1 MRDRAGVTG
10 SLDNTQARRE
20 RKQTVPKPYDAT
32 LKSMLEESPRDW
44 PLLAGRS
51 AGNVAVI
58 DADVSTVSGAA
69 DKVLRVRGRPDW
81 IMHVDF
87 QAGPDRT
94 LPRRL
99 HGYNGLL
106 EDRHDLLVWSVAVL
120 LRPQANLSTING
132 LYERGFPDERPYLR
146 FEYQVIRVWE
156 LPPDLLLKGGWGTL
170 PLAPISAVTED
181 ALPGVIERMR
191 RRVRREMPPPRAAK
205 LWTSTYILM
214 GLRYPLPWVGEL
226 LEGVIAMEES
236 VTYQAIL
243 TKGRLEGF
251 RKLLLRLG
259 QKHFGS
265 PSARVKR
272 AVEAIND
279 ADKLDELI
287 FRVDEATSWDDL
299 LGAPS
304 TRSRRRK

>member
-1 MRDRAGVTG
+1 M
-10 SLDNTQARRE
+10 
-20 RKQTVPKPYDAT
+20 PKPYDAT

-44 PLLAGRS
+44 PLLAGRA

-81 IMHVDF
+81 IMHVEF

-120 LRPQANLSTING
+120 LRPQANLATING

-156 LPPDLLLKGGWGTL
+156 LPPDLLLKGGLGTL

-181 ALPGVIERMR
+181 ELPGVIERMK
-191 RRVRREMPPPRAAK
+191 RRVRREMPRPRVAK
-205 LWTSTYILM
+205 FWTSTYVLM
-214 GLRYPLPWVGEL
+214 GLRYPLPLIGEL

-243 TKGRLEGF
+243 TRGRVEEA
-251 RKLLLRLG
+251 RKWLLRLG
-259 QKHFGS
+259 GRRFGPPPARIKTVIEGISS
-265 PSARVKR
+265 P
-272 AVEAIND
+272 EALENMG
-279 ADKLDELI
+279 
-287 FRVDEATSWDDL
+287 FRIEEVTSWEDL
-299 LGAPS
+299 IGTLP
-304 TRSRRRK
+304 RQPRRKKKTP

>member
-1 MRDRAGVTG
+1 M
-10 SLDNTQARRE
+10 
-20 RKQTVPKPYDAT
+20 PKPYDAT

-44 PLLAGRS
+44 PLLAGRA

-81 IMHVDF
+81 IMHVEF

-120 LRPQANLSTING
+120 LRPQANLATING
-132 LYERGFPDERPYLR
+132 LYELGFPDERPYLR

-156 LPPDLLLKGGWGTL
+156 LPPDLLLKGGLGTL

-181 ALPGVIERMR
+181 ELPGVIERMK
-191 RRVRREMPPPRAAK
+191 RRVRREMPRPRVAK
-205 LWTSTYILM
+205 FWTSTYVLM
-214 GLRYPLPWVGEL
+214 GLRYPLPLIGEL

-243 TKGRLEGF
+243 TRGRVEEA
-251 RKLLLRLG
+251 RKWLLRLG
-259 QKHFGS
+259 GRRFGPPPARIKTVIEGISS
-265 PSARVKR
+265 P
-272 AVEAIND
+272 EALENMG
-279 ADKLDELI
+279 
-287 FRVDEATSWDDL
+287 FRIEEVTSWEDL
-299 LGAPS
+299 IGTLP
-304 TRSRRRK
+304 RQPRRKKKTP